1 MFWGGGLGLRRISG
15 SRGLKA
21 FGRLGFGFQGLV
33 LAAFLFQRFGHGF
46 FGFHGFGNPYMLANH
61 MKLRPDTANRDSQ
74 VA

>member
-15 SRGLKA
+15 SRGLMA
-21 FGRLGFGFQGLV
+21 FGLRVSGFGSSCISVSALRAWVFRV
-33 LAAFLFQRFGHGF
+33 SWV
-46 FGFHGFGNPYMLANH
+46 GNPYMLANH